1 MGFARRISTVARRQ
15 VHDLFMEK
23 MQPKQQDRILDIGT
37 SDDTGVEANM
47 LEQLYPCRENLTCA
61 SLTDGKLILAAYP
74 GVHHVRIVAG
84 GPLPFDDNAFD
95 IVYSNAVLEHVGSR
109 MQQGRFIAEMC
120 RVAPRRFLAVP
131 NRGFPIET
139 HTCLPL
145 VHYLPQTVVPQVASP
160 HPLRFL
166 VARGKLELHFR
177 PGPAGDVA
185 CGWSA
190 KNNLCRHRS
199 WILEIKPGGL
209 SNLKND
215 YIIFSFGKSCE
226 STRPTGSRFA
236 FTTMRSSMFRSLK
249 IFSASTA
256 RAFSQM
262 QIGLGVITFFSG

>member
-1 MGFARRISTVARRQ
+1 MNAPSPRATVDGSYYRNTGSMGFARRISTIARRQ

-37 SDDTGVEANM
+37 SDDTGIEANM

-74 GVHHVRIVAG
+74 GVRHVRIVAG

-109 MQQGRFIAEMC
+109 TQQGRFISEMC

-145 VHYLPQTVVPQVASP
+145 VHYLPKPWFRRL
-160 HPLRFL
+160 LRHTRYDFWSHEENL
-166 VARGKLELHFR
+166 NYISVSDLRAMWPANCR
-177 PGPAGDVA
+177 P
-185 CGWSA
+185 
-190 KNNLCRHRS
+190 K
-199 WILEIKPGGL
+199 
-209 SNLKND
+209 
-215 YIIFSFGKSCE
+215 IIY
-226 STRPTGSRFA
+226 TG
-236 FTTMRSSMFRSLK
+236 
-249 IFSASTA
+249 
-256 RAFSQM
+256 
-262 QIGLGVITFFSG
+262 IGLGFWKSNLVVYQT